1 MCGSRKVTNCL
12 VVNIRNS
19 TSVELGSTE
28 IRAVVPKIPEAIQG
42 MLLKNLNI
50 DTDTES
56 SNIML

>member
-28 IRAVVPKIPEAIQG
+28 IRAVVPKIPEA
-42 MLLKNLNI
+42 MLLNI